1 MAGRPPKPT
10 AVKVLEGTY
19 RNDRVQSN
27 EVLPDLLASIPGPPE
42 GLGDWGQREWHTVCR
57 WLHTVGNLAATDLSL
72 IAAYC
77 NEVDNYWSYDAHV
90 KKSGAVVAIK
100 NKDGLVVK
108 VQKSPY
114 TSLRKESL
122 GEALKIAGQFGFT
135 PSARSRLTMGRPMEK
150 VKSKLDLL
158 KERRNA

>member
-1 MAGRPPKPT
+1 MPAGRPPKPT

-19 RNDRVQSN
+19 RPDRAHPN
-27 EVLPDLLASIPGPPE
+27 EVSPELLAQIPNPPD

-77 NEVDNYWSYDAHV
+77 NEIDNYWSYDGHV
-90 KKSGAVVAIK
+90 KKSGAIIAIK

-108 VQKSPY
+108 VQKNPY
-114 TSLRKESL
+114 AALRKDSL
-122 GEALKIAGQFGFT
+122 GEALRLASQFGFT
-135 PSARSRLTMGRPMEK
+135 PAARTRLVMKEEEK
-150 VKSKLDLL
+150 EVD
-158 KERRNA
+158 EFDIAMNE